1 MRKRS
6 KYRPKDRLLNPLG
19 FVVENSKGLADQ
31 HQQYVATLKIKNHAA
46 MFALTQ
52 GQATRIDIDCL
63 VQMANIMD
71 AFRLLGVGGVESE
84 ITAATGAIWDICA
97 RTTKTGRFVA
107 TGPEMLALNTLLDY
121 HDELFEHIT
130 VKQLDDAIKM
140 VRHVIHTKKA
150 KPLPEVTV

>member
-19 FVVENSKGLADQ
+19 YVVENSKGLADQ

-52 GQATRIDIDCL
+52 GQATRAD
-63 VQMANIMD
+63 M
-71 AFRLLGVGGVESE
+71 
-84 ITAATGAIWDICA
+84 
-97 RTTKTGRFVA
+97 
-107 TGPEMLALNTLLDY
+107 LDY

-130 VKQLDDAIKM
+130 VKQLDQAIKM

>member
-6 KYRPKDRLLNPLG
+6 KYRPKERLLNPLG
-19 FVVENSKGLADQ
+19 FVVESSKGLANQ
-31 HQQYVATLKIKNHAA
+31 HHEYVDTLKIKNHAS

-52 GQATRIDIDCL
+52 GQATRTDIDCL

-84 ITAATGAIWDICA
+84 ITAATSAIWDICA
-97 RTTKTGRFVA
+97 RTTKAGRFVA
-107 TGPEMLALNTLLDY
+107 TGPEISALNTLLDY

-140 VRHVIHTKKA
+140 VRHVIQSKKA